1 MTKRL
6 DRNGGNNAN
15 TIEELINLLTVQLRN
30 HENIDNVNNTKRHHT
45 TSLSNNTDNVII
57 SNQQTN
63 NEVVANDVPS
73 FQIEFPDDIKYIIMN
88 IGNSTYSHYYH
99 NY

>member
-1 MTKRL
+1 LTKRL

-15 TIEELINLLTVQLRN
+15 TIEELINLLTVQLKN
-30 HENIDNVNNTKRHHT
+30 HESIDNNTKRYQT

-63 NEVVANDVPS
+63 EVVANDIPS

-88 IGNSTYSHYYH
+88 IGNSIYSHYYH
-99 NY
+99 ND

>member
-1 MTKRL
+1 MIKRL

-30 HENIDNVNNTKRHHT
+30 HESIDNVNNTKKYQT
-45 TSLSNNTDNVII
+45 KSLSNNTDNVII

-63 NEVVANDVPS
+63 EVVANDIPL

-99 NY
+99 N

>member
-1 MTKRL
+1 LTKRL
-6 DRNGGNNAN
+6 DKNGGNNAN
-15 TIEELINLLTVQLRN
+15 TIEELINLLTVQLRS
-30 HENIDNVNNTKRHHT
+30 HESIDNVNNTKRYQT
-45 TSLSNNTDNVII
+45 TSNNTDNVII

-63 NEVVANDVPS
+63 EVVANDIPS

-99 NY
+99 N